1 LAQVDHKKK
10 KGHMNQELLLVGH
23 NHIASQDV
31 DMEHHSYQIQEEWEV
46 GHHCHHKIGVTD
58 QILQQEELA
67 SFSVRQRE
75 VIKKSPHALDNQKCD
90 SKNCSPCGLV

>member
-10 KGHMNQELLLVGH
+10 KGHMNQEVQLVGH
-23 NHIASQDV
+23 NHIASRDV
-31 DMEHHSYQIQEEWEV
+31 DMEHHNYQIQEEWEV
-46 GHHCHHKIGVTD
+46 GHRCRCKIEVTD

-75 VIKKSPHALDNQKCD
+75 VSKKPRF
-90 SKNCSPCGLV
+90 

>member
-1 LAQVDHKKK
+1 
-10 KGHMNQELLLVGH
+10 
-23 NHIASQDV
+23 
-31 DMEHHSYQIQEEWEV
+31 
-46 GHHCHHKIGVTD
+46 VTD